1 MNAIR
6 NLFIT
11 IFLLCTSAL
20 FAQEVSLLSKT
31 YKPTF
36 KEGKIT
42 DWFADI
48 EKQTGI
54 SISFSSSSVDVK
66 KTVVLSLMETTVR
79 EALQIILAGEKAGV
93 QERKDKILIV
103 PEDKLKRSQ
112 REKMVT
118 VNGYMKETG
127 SKEVLIGAVIYVPG
141 TQAGTV
147 TNSYGYYS
155 LTIPEGQQTI
165 VYAYVGYKSDT
176 EKIALKED
184 IRKDV
189 LLGPQTVL
197 EEVKITS
204 DNKPANP
211 GQVRLNYEDITER
224 PALFGETEIMRS
236 LQNNAGVS
244 SGTEGT
250 NSVLVRGGEPGQNL
264 NLLDGVQ
271 LYYIDHFFGLT
282 SIFNSDAIKSV
293 DFHKG
298 AFPARYGGRVSSVI
312 DISTKD
318 GDMQHWGGQANIGLV
333 KGSMTLEGPL
343 VKDKSSIMVSGR
355 RTWID
360 GFWRFFTNDLKL
372 DFYDINAKANY
383 ILNKNNRLYVSFYNG
398 RDQFKINIDNGEL
411 YTRWGNTVG
420 MAKWTN
426 IVSPKL
432 FINTIATYSQF
443 RYELNDTRE
452 IITEGSIAD
461 LGTYKGKSSINDASL
476 RFSANWYP
484 SLSHKVEA
492 GVSYANAGFTPVSLE
507 TQLTKSSVG
516 VVPYSEEFQSNE
528 IVLYAEDEIKLSS
541 KWTFRPGVHFAN
553 WFGTKFNYSSL
564 QPRLYTGYSLNPKH
578 TLYASFTQMA
588 QFLHLISNNTY
599 GLPTD
604 FWIPSTDD
612 IAPEESYMAAIGYA
626 GKPLKG
632 MAYNVELYYKDIQN
646 VTTYNMGK
654 SIFDNSQQWS
664 DNIIQGTGNS
674 YGAELSL
681 QQKFGKFRFLSCY
694 TLSWTW
700 RQFAELNE
708 GKRFPYRFDRRHNI
722 KAGIIYKASEEFD
735 MSANWTFMSGEA
747 ITLPDQLYPD
757 FDRNLQI
764 DPGYQ
769 VTSSEYTYNY
779 VQWNNYRLPPVHR
792 LDVVFNFNKIKSK
805 RVTRTWS
812 VGVYNAYARRNVM
825 FVQLTNNTDGSFV
838 LNGISA
844 LQFIPYA
851 SYRIKF

>member
-1 MNAIR
+1 MNAIKS
-6 NLFIT
+6 LFIASL
-11 IFLLCTSAL
+11 LLCTSAL
-20 FAQEVSLLSKT
+20 FAQDISLLSKT
-31 YKPTF
+31 YRPGI
-36 KEGKIT
+36 KEGT
-42 DWFADI
+42 LVAWFADI
-48 EKQTGI
+48 EKQAGV
-54 SISFSSSSVDVK
+54 SISFSSSSVDVN
-66 KTVVLSLMETTVR
+66 KTIKLPATETTVR
-79 EALQIILAGEKAGV
+79 DILSMLLAGEKVSV
-93 QERKDKILIV
+93 QERKDKILLV
-103 PEDKLKRSQ
+103 PDDKPRRAL

-118 VNGYMKETG
+118 VNGFIKELG
-127 SKEVLIGAVIYVPG
+127 SKEVLIGAVVYVPG

-155 LTIPEGQQTI
+155 LTIPEGGQTI
-165 VYAYVGYKSDT
+165 VSAYVGYKPDT
-176 EKIALKED
+176 VKLTLKD
-184 IRKDV
+184 DVRRDV
-189 LLGPQTVL
+189 LMGPETVL
-197 EEVKITS
+197 TEVKVVS
-204 DNKPANP
+204 DNKPNNP
-211 GQVRLNYEDITER
+211 GQVRLSYEDITER
-224 PALFGETEIMRS
+224 PALFGETEIMRA

-264 NLLDGVQ
+264 NLLDGVA
-271 LYYIDHFFGLT
+271 LYYIDHFFGIT

-298 AFPARYGGRVSSVI
+298 AFPSRYGGRVSSVI
-312 DISTKD
+312 DINTKD
-318 GDMQHWGGQANIGLV
+318 GDMQHWGGQANMGLV
-333 KGSMTLEGPL
+333 KGSATIEGPII
-343 VKDKSSIMVSGR
+343 KDKSSIMISGR

-360 GFWRFFTNDLKL
+360 GFWRFFTSDLKL

-383 ILNKNNRLYVSFYNG
+383 ILDKNNRLYVSFYNG
-398 RDQFKINIDNGEL
+398 RDQFGVKIDNGDL
-411 YTRWGNTVG
+411 HTRWGNTVG
-420 MAKWTN
+420 MVKWTN

-432 FINTIATYSQF
+432 FINTIATYNQF

-452 IITEGSIAD
+452 IITEGTIAD

-492 GVSYANAGFTPVSLE
+492 GISYSNAHFTPVSLE
-507 TQLTKSSVG
+507 TQLSENAADII
-516 VVPYSEEFQSNE
+516 PYAEKFQSNE
-528 IVLYAEDEIKLSS
+528 VVLYAEDEIKLNR

-553 WFGTKFNYSSL
+553 WFGSTFSYSSL
-564 QPRLYTGYSLNPKH
+564 QPRLYTGYSIAPKH

-612 IAPEESYMAAIGYA
+612 IAPEESYMAAMGYA

-632 MAYNVELYYKDIQN
+632 MAYNVEVYYKDIQN

-654 SIFDNSQQWS
+654 GIFDNSKQWS

-674 YGAELSL
+674 YGAEFSL
-681 QQKFGKFRFLSCY
+681 QQKLGKFRFLSCY

-722 KAGIIYKASEEFD
+722 KVGVIFKASEEFD
-735 MSANWTFMSGEA
+735 MSANWTYMSGEA
-747 ITLPDQLYPD
+747 ITLPDQIYPD
-757 FDRNLQI
+757 FDRNLLI

-769 VTSSEYTYNY
+769 FSSSEYTYNY
-779 VQWNNYRLPPVHR
+779 VQWNNYRLPAVHR
-792 LDVVFNFNKIKSK
+792 LDIVANFNKIKSK

-812 VGVYNAYARRNVM
+812 VGVYNAYAHSNIM
-825 FVQLTNNTDGSFV
+825 FVQLVNNADGSFV

-844 LQFIPYA
+844 LQFIPYI
-851 SYRIKF
+851 SYRLKF